1 VLVDFL
7 EPDLVRMRM
16 GVGLSFVSVLVLMP
30 DVVVVMTRMSV
41 DVLVRVVLVLV
52 LVGVGGL
59 VCVLVGHW
67 APVIVWCLA
76 VGTACGISGAPARR
90 CAT

>member
-1 VLVDFL
+1 
-7 EPDLVRMRM
+7 M
-16 GVGLSFVSVLVLMP
+16 GVGLSFVLVLVLVLMP

-41 DVLVRVVLVLV
+41 DVLVRIVLVL
-52 LVGVGGL
+52 VGGL

>member
-16 GVGLSFVSVLVLMP
+16 GVGLSFVLVLVLVLMP

-41 DVLVRVVLVLV
+41 DVLVRIVLVL
-52 LVGVGGL
+52 VGGL